1 MKRLT
6 LIPIGGLAN
15 RFNAITSAIA
25 FCRDY
30 HIKLRVIW
38 FKDKGMGANFHDLFE
53 LSEDVDKSMVEII
66 DAKWFHYIYDR
77 PRRRNFWIPYIFQT
91 KMFKKK
97 AMKKI

>member
-38 FKDKGMGANFHDLFE
+38 FKDKGMGANFH
-53 LSEDVDKSMVEII
+53 VG
-66 DAKWFHYIYDR
+66 
-77 PRRRNFWIPYIFQT
+77 RRG
-91 KMFKKK
+91 
-97 AMKKI
+97 

>member
-53 LSEDVDKSMVEII
+53 LSEDVDKLMLNGSII
-66 DAKWFHYIYDR
+66 YMIGQGEG
-77 PRRRNFWIPYIFQT
+77 IFGFLIF
-91 KMFKKK
+91 FKQKCLRKK